1 MFPSVSA
8 GSDVK
13 FLQQHGRLI
22 GLSAIRGIK
31 FAMAS
36 PTDMEREPNRP
47 HATLMQFNALNV
59 LANSGGRGYG
69 CPMKI
74 SHFASALLLATS
86 LSFGAL
92 SPAAEARGTPAGFA
106 DLAERLSPAV
116 VNISTAQTVEIE
128 DSGLKFEKG
137 SPLERYN
144 DFFGDGGEGG
154 RVNKSL
160 GSGFVIDADG
170 FIVTNN
176 HVIEGA
182 DLIEV
187 SFPNGDNYA
196 AELVGRDPATDI
208 AVLKID
214 AGKDLPFV
222 PFGDD
227 TKTRVGDWVI
237 AIGNPFGYNGSVAA
251 GIVSARSRN
260 INAGSYDDFIQTDVA
275 INKGNSGGRLFN
287 MAGEV
292 VGVNTAILSPT
303 GGSVGI
309 SFSVPADLAQSV
321 VTQLREYG
329 ETRRGS
335 LGVNVQEVTVN
346 MAKSFGLKEP
356 KGALIQRVVDD
367 SPADKGG
374 LKRGDLLLTIGGK
387 DIADRRQL
395 YRLVAESKIGE
406 TVEIDYLRR
415 KKKRTAK
422 VEIEQLKEKV
432 RAKDGTK
439 TAEVEGDIEAV
450 AMGISVEAL
459 TESVRRKNRVKDEV
473 KGVRVVSV
481 NARSEASGKIMPGD
495 IIEEVGFEV
504 ITSPDEFKEAVKQ
517 FEDGNTPVTILVNQR
532 GNYRFY
538 SLNLS

>member
-1 MFPSVSA
+1 M
-8 GSDVK
+8 
-13 FLQQHGRLI
+13 I
-22 GLSAIRGIK
+22 
-31 FAMAS
+31 
-36 PTDMEREPNRP
+36 
-47 HATLMQFNALNV
+47 
-59 LANSGGRGYG
+59 
-69 CPMKI
+69 MKI
-74 SHFASALLLATS
+74 TQFTSSLLLATT
-86 LSFGAL
+86 LAFTAL
-92 SPAAEARGTPAGFA
+92 SPEVEARGTPDGFA
-106 DLAERLSPAV
+106 DLAQRLSPAV

-128 DSGLKFEKG
+128 DSGLTFEKG

-160 GSGFVIDADG
+160 GSGFVIDAAG
-170 FIVTNN
+170 YIVTNN
-176 HVIEGA
+176 HVIEDA

-208 AVLKID
+208 ALLKID

-275 INKGNSGGRLFN
+275 INKGNSGGPLFN
-287 MAGEV
+287 MTGEV

-309 SFSVPADLAQSV
+309 SFSVPADLAKSV
-321 VTQLREYG
+321 VAQLREYG
-329 ETRRGS
+329 ETRRGT
-335 LGVNVQEVTVN
+335 LGVNVQEVTAN

-356 KGALIQRVVDD
+356 TGALVRRVVDD
-367 SPADKGG
+367 SPADKAG
-374 LKRGDLLLTIGGK
+374 LKRGDLLLSIGGK
-387 DIADRRQL
+387 DIENNRLL
-395 YRLVAESKIGE
+395 YRLVAESKVGE
-406 TVEIDYLRR
+406 TVEIDYIR
-415 KKKRTAK
+415 KKKRRTANAT
-422 VEIEQLKEKV
+422 IDQLKEKV
-432 RAKDGTK
+432 RANDGTK
-439 TAEVEGDIEAV
+439 TAEIEGDVEAV
-450 AMGISVEAL
+450 AMGVSVEAL
-459 TESVRRKNRVKDEV
+459 TEDVRRKYRIKDDV
-473 KGVRVVSV
+473 KGVRVVTV

-495 IIEEVGFEV
+495 IIEEVGFEA
-504 ITSPDEFKEAVKQ
+504 IASPDEFKEAVKS
-517 FEDGNTPVTILVNQR
+517 FETGDTPVTILVNQR
-532 GNYRFY
+532 GNYRFF